1 MKKKLPHIFL
11 LGLCLIISGLHP
23 VSLQADTYVKR
34 EVRGAWVATVYRI
47 DWPSQAGTS
56 ESIADDQ
63 KAEMVKYLDIMKS
76 CNFNAIYFQVRPMCD
91 ALYASSYEPW
101 SSYVSGTRGQK
112 PKYDPLE
119 FVLQECHKRGMEC
132 HAWVNPYRWATT
144 AEGWTTNKDKLLKY
158 KHMLIS
164 HNNNGNVTTIL
175 NPALEATDERIV
187 NVCRELAEK
196 YNIDGIIFD
205 DYFYPS
211 GMPANETAEDYK
223 NYQDSGSPL
232 SMADWRR
239 ANVNRMVSK
248 VYDMLQQTRPSC
260 RFGISPAGAACTDA
274 DVAAGHGIDKCP
286 VASDWQYNG
295 IFSDPVAWLKEGTID
310 YISPQLYWK
319 TDHATNPFG
328 PLTQW
333 WSYVAEHFGRHHYAS
348 HSLTFL
354 QSSNTSTDWAQV
366 GQQMQLS
373 RTHNRQQASGAI
385 YYSMCDLN
393 GKKASGLGEW
403 LKRYKY
409 QRVALP
415 PAIDWKDAVPYTTVT
430 GLEQTDGIL
439 SWDSIPG
446 VKYTVYAIPENVNRD
461 KAGASTYGGI
471 LSTYLLDVT
480 YCCSFTLPENKREGY
495 VYAVCIYDGF
505 NNEYAPLYSDE
516 ATGIISS
523 ADSKLH
529 IEVEGWEV
537 LLGNVA
543 DEVYIVSLTG
553 QVMVRDHNV
562 ESVCLTGLPSG
573 IYMVHAIKDAE
584 HQTKKIFVR

>member
-1 MKKKLPHIFL
+1 MNKQLHHLFF
-11 LGLCLIISGLHP
+11 GLFLIISGLF
-23 VSLQADTYVKR
+23 SLPTQADTYVKR
-34 EVRGAWVATVYRI
+34 EVRGAWVATVYCI
-47 DWPSQAGTS
+47 DWPSKTGTG
-56 ESIADDQ
+56 ESVAEEQ
-63 KAEMVKYLDIMKS
+63 KAEMIKYLNIMKS

-91 ALYASSYEPW
+91 ALYASTYEPW
-101 SSYVSGTRGQK
+101 SSYVTGTRGQK
-112 PKYDPLE
+112 PKYDPLK

-132 HAWVNPYRWATT
+132 HAWVNPYRWATS
-144 AEGWTTNKDKLLKY
+144 AAGWTTIKDKLLKDRG
-158 KHMLIS
+158 MLIS
-164 HNNNGNVTTIL
+164 HDNGKSVTTIL
-175 NPALEATDERIV
+175 NPALEATNERIV
-187 NVCRELAEK
+187 NVCRELATK
-196 YNIDGIIFD
+196 YDIDGIIFD

-223 NYQDSGSPL
+223 NYQSSGTSL

-248 VYDMLQQTRPSC
+248 VYDMLQQERPSC
-260 RFGISPAGAACTDA
+260 RFGISPAGAACTDP

-310 YISPQLYWK
+310 YISPQIYWK
-319 TDHATNPFG
+319 TDHSTNPFG
-328 PLTQW
+328 PLTRW

-354 QSSNTSTDWAQV
+354 QSSNTSTDWSQV

-373 RTHNRQQASGAI
+373 RNYNRQQASGAI
-385 YYSMCDLN
+385 YYSMCDLD
-393 GKKASGLGEW
+393 GKKVEGLGPW

-415 PAIDWKDAVPYTTVT
+415 PAIDWKESVPYTTVT
-430 GLEQTDGIL
+430 GLEQTDDML

-446 VKYTVYAIPENVNRD
+446 VKYTVYAIPESVSQE
-461 KAGASTYGGI
+461 KAESSDYGGI

-480 YCCSFTLPENKREGY
+480 YNCSFTIPENRREGY
-495 VYAVCIYDGF
+495 RYAVCIFDGF
-505 NNEYAPLYSDE
+505 NNEFAPLYADD
-516 ATGIISS
+516 ATGIIP
-523 ADSKLH
+523 AAENKLH

-553 QVMVRDHNV
+553 QAIARDYNV
-562 ESVCLTGLPSG
+562 ESISLMGLPSG
-573 IYMVHAIKDAE
+573 IYMVYAVKGTE
-584 HQTKKIFVR
+584 HLSKKIFVR